1 MGECHYQSGNY
12 EALVMAETVRR
23 ILDTVGINRERFT
36 IDWASAAEGP
46 RFVKLLTEFTEK
58 IKTMGPLGEAEGL
71 DWETLKFRLE
81 AARNLCKNM
90 QFRAQYGNLA
100 KEIKKLGDYSPENIS
115 QAIEKKLVPQIRKR
129 IFEAELKELIA
140 QGPQALEV
148 LKEKT
153 GATEEEIGAILETLK
168 KKEKK

>member
-1 MGECHYQSGNY
+1 M
-12 EALVMAETVRR
+12 
-23 ILDTVGINRERFT
+23 DTVGINRERFT

-58 IKTMGPLGEAEGL
+58 IKAMGPLGETEGL
-71 DWETLKFRLE
+71 DGETLKFRLK

-100 KEIKKLGDYSPENIS
+100 REIKKLGDYSPENIS
-115 QAIEKKLVPQIRKR
+115 QAVEKKLVPQIRRR
-129 IFEAELKELIA
+129 IFEAELKELLA
-140 QGPQALEV
+140 GGPQAVEV
-148 LKEKT
+148 LREKT
-153 GATEEEIGAILETLK
+153 GAAEEEIGAILEDLK